1 MSKLTD
7 TQLIILSS
15 ASRRADGL
23 IALPKNLL
31 GGAAAKAIKPLLDC
45 GLLQEI
51 AATMDM
57 PVWRRD
63 QDGAHALLITE
74 SGLAAIRVESE
85 PGKGDP
91 ARPTSA
97 DIKGRAGKP
106 MARSASS
113 LQAERAVTSKKRG
126 PFVGRQIGTTKAA
139 ASSIQTSK
147 VAAPAAGRQQPDG
160 TRSDSKQA
168 KVIGMLRSP
177 KGATIAAIVK
187 KTGWQPHS
195 VRGFFSGV
203 VRKKLRLGL
212 TSEKDDGARVYRI
225 MKRHASGSAKAKKR
239 SH

>member
-23 IALPKNLL
+23 IALPKNLQ
-31 GGAAAKAIKPLLDC
+31 GVAAAKATKPLLDC
-45 GLLQEI
+45 GLLQEV

-74 SGLAAIRVESE
+74 SGLAAIGVESE
-85 PGKGDP
+85 AGEGGSG
-91 ARPTSA
+91 RRTSA

-106 MARSASS
+106 IARSASGP
-113 LQAERAVTSKKRG
+113 QAARAVTSKKHG
-126 PFVGRQIGTTKAA
+126 PFVGRQIRTKKAA
-139 ASSIQTSK
+139 ASSTETSK
-147 VAAPAAGRQQPDG
+147 VAAPAAGRQQPHG
-160 TRSDSKQA
+160 TRTDSKQT
-168 KVIGMLRSP
+168 KVIAMLRSS

-187 KTGWQPHS
+187 NTGWQPHS

-212 TSEKDDGARVYRI
+212 TSEKANGARVYRI